1 MSDVQRFFQ
10 QVDTLFLIA
19 KERPEANNDFMNRVE
34 RLQHNVVRRLPD
46 EELFT
51 FPEEIK
57 LGQFLIGSREQIK
70 KFWEE
75 PGYAASF
82 VGQDLHP
89 EVYEKIQKLS
99 SLEPDFL
106 KNSWGNSN
114 CTFDLSFPF
123 FVAVVLTDGL
133 VEKPDKFVIGLMAHA
148 IARANYA
155 WMEFKKG
162 SVIDSVDVEAAKQEG
177 TRLGFAEEMDLI
189 TSSDGGG
196 C

>member
-1 MSDVQRFFQ
+1 MPDAQNFFQ
-10 QVDTLFLIA
+10 RIDTLFLIA
-19 KERPEANNDFMNRVE
+19 RDKPEANDDFMNRIE

-82 VGQDLHP
+82 VGQSLHP

-99 SLEPDFL
+99 SLEPNFL
-106 KNSWGNSN
+106 ENSWGNSN
-114 CTFDLSFPF
+114 CAFDLSFPF
-123 FVAVVLTDGL
+123 LYNLVLLHLLLYFYLLTL
-133 VEKPDKFVIGLMAHA
+133 WQEILYIQEFLLLQLHNEEKKVRQWF
-148 IARANYA
+148 
-155 WMEFKKG
+155 
-162 SVIDSVDVEAAKQEG
+162 Q
-177 TRLGFAEEMDLI
+177 
-189 TSSDGGG
+189 
-196 C
+196 

>member
-1 MSDVQRFFQ
+1 MPDVQNFFQ

-19 KERPEANNDFMNRVE
+19 RDKPEANDDFMNRIE

-46 EELFT
+46 EELFK
-51 FPEEIK
+51 FPEDIK

-75 PGYAASF
+75 PSYAASF

-106 KNSWGNSN
+106 ENSWDSSN
-114 CTFDLSFPF
+114 CAFDLSFPF

-133 VEKPDKFVIGLMAHA
+133 ADKSDKFVIGLVVHA
-148 IARANYA
+148 IARVSYA
-155 WMEFKKG
+155 WNEFKKG
-162 SVIDSVDVEAAKQEG
+162 QILDKVDAEAAKQEAK
-177 TRLGFAEEMDLI
+177 RLGFADEMQILGV
-189 TSSDGGG
+189 SFDG
-196 C
+196 